1 VKLSYK
7 NPFLT
12 HTFHDFHLIFKN
24 DTVPKTDSLLNK
36 IPTFWMETKISHI
49 FWLLHLTLYLD
60 PDPDLKKTW
69 IRIRKN
75 AYGTATLTFSM
86 MSLF

>member
-1 VKLSYK
+1 MQLFISEKLYGTASLVVILAGLRIQQVKLSYK

-36 IPTFWMETKISHI
+36 IATFWMETKISHI
-49 FWLLHLTLYLD
+49 FGLLHLTLSLD
-60 PDPDLKKTW
+60 PDPD
-69 IRIRKN
+69 
-75 AYGTATLTFSM
+75 
-86 MSLF
+86 